1 MSLPELRLPVPAR
14 GGLPSVPLL
23 FFPRLH
29 RLTRDQKVELYYLAD
44 RGSLPPVV
52 RVPSER
58 KRVQKFRLLSNERL
72 HPPKSRGQVAGTT
85 GANSSGKAAPKRGQR
100 RPSRDRTKQAC
111 SSGPPQMDLSLTQ
124 VHWSGSFQLQHAK
137 ALCRLAVLVRREREK
152 SVLA

>member
-1 MSLPELRLPVPAR
+1 MPVLLRA
-14 GGLPSVPLL
+14 GLRSVPLL
-23 FFPRLH
+23 FFPSPH
-29 RLTRDQKVELYYLAD
+29 RSTRDQKVGLHYQGD

-85 GANSSGKAAPKRGQR
+85 GAKSSGKAAPKRGKR

-111 SSGPPQMDLSLTQ
+111 SAGPPQMDLSLTQ